1 MIERAR
7 EAGEAFCLAVRK
19 GGGRAQGARL
29 WPDASLTE
37 IGDGLYRAER
47 RVRHPGHTRTSAPPA
62 APPQAHPPGANARGG
77 GHLEPQPRK
86 PGGCHREGG
95 AAGWPGAAR

>member
-19 GGGRAQGARL
+19 GGGRAHGTRL

-47 RVRHPGHTRTSAPPA
+47 RVRHPGHQPDFRATRSSPAGAPT
-62 APPQAHPPGANARGG
+62 GS
-77 GHLEPQPRK
+77 
-86 PGGCHREGG
+86 
-95 AAGWPGAAR
+95 